1 MQTAYVVNKG
11 KGTVLD
17 VCGPTVEFLNSTD
30 EKDAAY
36 CIMIGTIP
44 PGVSVPLHS
53 HPDVES
59 FFTLSGTVQVL
70 FQRGDQLEW
79 IDVKTG
85 DFVQIRAGAK
95 HAFRNT
101 STQSVVQLIATTPRL
116 GRILREIERP
126 VALGEPPR
134 PPSSDELQHF
144 VRVAAANQHWLGSP
158 EENAAIG
165 LSLPQG

>member
-17 VCGPTVEFLNSTD
+17 VCGPTVEFLNSPD
-30 EKDAAY
+30 EKDAAC

-59 FFTLSGTVQVL
+59 FFTPSGTVQVL
-70 FQRGDQLEW
+70 FQRGDQFEW
-79 IDVKTG
+79 VDVKTG
-85 DFVQIRAGAK
+85 DFVQIPEGAK
-95 HAFRNT
+95 HAFRKT
-101 STQSVVQLIATTPRL
+101 SSEPVVQLIMTTPRL
-116 GRILREIERP
+116 GRFFREIGRP

-134 PPSSDELQHF
+134 PPSSDDLEHLA
-144 VRVAAANQHWLGSP
+144 RVAATHQRWLGSP

-165 LSLPQG
+165 ISLFQA